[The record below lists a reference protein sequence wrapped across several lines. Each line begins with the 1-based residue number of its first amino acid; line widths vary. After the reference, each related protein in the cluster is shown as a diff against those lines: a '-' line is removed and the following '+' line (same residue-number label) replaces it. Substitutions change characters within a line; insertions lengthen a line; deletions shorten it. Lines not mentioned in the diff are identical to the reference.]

1 MTVVALLGT
10 LLLPWRYRLTGET
23 RPNNLRAATQ
33 GKPVTPHFESM
44 LAYILLSF
52 IALLTSALNLLVIIS
67 ISHFKQLHTPTNLIL
82 LSLAFSDF
90 FVGFL
95 MALQIVAIDGCWSLG
110 DILCPFYHF
119 LGYIITSASIGT
131 VVIISIDRYVAIC
144 HPLHYSTQIT
154 QKRVQVCICLC
165 WICSVIFQGILQNHT
180 MKLQDTNPCS
190 RECMI
195 VVDYDSVLADLIF
208 SFIVP
213 ITIIVL
219 LYMRVF
225 VVAISQAHAMR
236 SHIATVTFQKTGK
249 VMAKKSELKAARTLG
264 IVIVVFLLC
273 LCPYYCAALVDE
285 DFLTASNAN
294 IIICLVYFNSCLNP
308 LIYALFYPWFRKS
321 IKLIVTLKILQPYS
335 CDANML

>member
-1 MTVVALLGT
+1 MSGQGCIVALGT
-10 LLLPWRYRLTGET
+10 GRFLMPGLYLNSSAPSSVR
-23 RPNNLRAATQ
+23 
-33 GKPVTPHFESM
+33 
-44 LAYILLSF
+44 ILV
-52 IALLTSALNLLVIIS
+52 IQLNLPV
-67 ISHFKQLHTPTNLIL
+67 SHFTFLGIMVMYSRRSTALFVFRNPQKQLHTPTNFIL

-95 MALQIVAIDGCWSLG
+95 MAFQIVAGSGCWSLG
-110 DILCPFYHF
+110 DILCPLYLF
-119 LGYIITSASIGT
+119 LAYIITSASIRT
-131 VVIISIDRYVAIC
+131 MVIISIDRYVAIC
-144 HPLHYSTQIT
+144 HPLHYSTQMT

-225 VVAISQAHAMR
+225 VVAVSQAHAMR

-249 VMAKKSELKAARTLG
+249 VMAKKSELKAARTLRV
-264 IVIVVFLLC
+264 VIVDLRLFLSM
-273 LCPYYCAALVDE
+273 V
-285 DFLTASNAN
+285 
-294 IIICLVYFNSCLNP
+294 
-308 LIYALFYPWFRKS
+308 
-321 IKLIVTLKILQPYS
+321 
-335 CDANML
+335 